1 MILLPGGSTTA
12 AFSELL
18 KDQRA
23 YARQDTNRF
32 RRVLG

>member
-12 AFSELL
+12 AFSEQL